1 MKIIG
6 LTGSIAMGKS
16 YIASIFGTFGIRVFD
31 ADKAIAVIL
40 ARHSEILRPN
50 FNEAY
55 DAAGK
60 LDKNILA
67 NIIYHDAK
75 RRKTLGQILRPLLL
89 KHLANFLKDARR
101 TGAKMVVLEIA
112 LLFERNYSFDYV
124 IVASASKFMQTKRAL
139 RRENMTLNKLQLIN
153 ASQMCDAKKRCKT
166 KWIIYT
172 SADKAT
178 VVRQVLE
185 FMRGVGLRNC

>member
-16 YIASIFGTFGIRVFD
+16 YIASIFRKFGTRVFD
-31 ADKAIAVIL
+31 ADIAISSIL
-40 ARHSEILRPN
+40 AAHPEILRHD

-55 DAAGK
+55 DAAGNI
-60 LDKNILA
+60 DKNILA
-67 NIIYHDAK
+67 NIIFHDAK
-75 RRKTLGQILRPLLL
+75 SRQLLGRILRPLLL
-89 KHLANFLKDARR
+89 RHLANFLKDARR

-112 LLFERNYSFDYV
+112 LLFERNYTFDYV
-124 IVASASKFMQTKRAL
+124 IVASSSKFMQTKRAL
-139 RRENMTLNKLQLIN
+139 KRENMTLNKLQLIN

-172 SADKAT
+172 SADKAS

-185 FMRGVGLRNC
+185 FMRGA